1 MKSVAVFAVK
11 GGVGKTS
18 AAVCL
23 AHVSASSG
31 GRRTLLWDLD
41 PQGAAGFI
49 LGIDRPRGS
58 RARAAF
64 AGDAV
69 LAELALPS
77 AIPSLH
83 VLPADRSL
91 RRLEGDLADGGRGK
105 VARKLLKQLAPH
117 YDRVV
122 IDCPPGLTGLA
133 DRLFRAVDL
142 LVVPVQPAPLSSR
155 ALDQLSEHLAGG
167 EPPVMPVWSAVDRRR
182 AMHRA
187 AQAAEPARACIPY
200 SAGVEAMAEL
210 RAPVTLSAP
219 TGIASRA
226 YAALWTD
233 VERRLAE

>member
-23 AHVSASSG
+23 AHVAASSG

-41 PQGAAGFI
+41 PQGAAGHI
-49 LGIDRPRGS
+49 LGIDRPGG

-64 AGDAV
+64 AGDAD
-69 LAELALPS
+69 LADLCVPS
-77 AIPSLH
+77 AIPNLS

-91 RRLEGDLADGGRGK
+91 RRLEGDLAGGGRGK
-105 VARKLLKQLAPH
+105 VARRLLRGLEGRF
-117 YDRVV
+117 DRVV

-142 LVVPVQPAPLSSR
+142 LVVPVQPAPLSAR
-155 ALDQLSEHLAGG
+155 ALDQLAEHLHGSG
-167 EPPVMPVWSAVDRRR
+167 PPLLPVWSAVDRRR

-187 AQAAEPARACIPY
+187 AMAAEPARPAIPY
-200 SAGVEAMAEL
+200 SAGVEAMADL

-219 TGIASRA
+219 SGIAARA
-226 YAALWTD
+226 YAALWSD